1 MTPREQIR
9 HLLRRFS
16 FGPIL
21 SEVSR
26 FEQAGVDA
34 AIAHLID
41 YEKVD
46 ESFNISPWE
55 ICFETN
61 MPDMYVD
68 PQRMGMWWSIRML
81 LTKRPLQ
88 ENLTLFWHNH
98 LAISGTKVEFGPS
111 MIEYV
116 DALRANAIGHFPTM
130 VEDVSRTPAM
140 LRWLDID
147 ASVIGHPN
155 ENFAR
160 ELMEL
165 FTIGI
170 GNYTEADVKEAARA
184 FTGWS
189 LRYYIYEAG
198 GENVQARLKE
208 AVKLGIPMIAAS
220 FAPGLCDSGMKTI
233 LGRSGKFTAS
243 DVISYAATRPETAAR
258 LAKKLWEWYAY
269 PDPEPSIVE
278 KLAKTFQASDFQIK
292 PVMKEIVA
300 MQEFWS
306 LKCVRQKVKSPAEF
320 IIGPIRQLELNSFLE
335 GLRPAT
341 TTPTTPLPPI
351 LRGTGGLLW
360 GSMYQQGLQLLFPP
374 DVSGWRWGNA
384 WLTSANMAER
394 MKFAATIFGVGQT
407 DKGLA
412 NYIGNKIKTDFK
424 PTKPDDVVDAFCQMF
439 DAEFTATKR
448 NILIKACAEAG
459 GVDALGTPEG
469 SSKVG
474 HAVCR
479 LMFSSP
485 EFQMC

>member
-1 MTPREQIR
+1 MTSREQIL

-16 FGPIL
+16 FGPAR

-34 AIAHLID
+34 TIAHLID

-46 ESFNISPWE
+46 EGFHISPWE
-55 ICFETN
+55 ICFEPN
-61 MPDMYVD
+61 LPDMYVD
-68 PQRMGMWWSIRML
+68 PQRMGLWWSIRML
-81 LTKRPLQ
+81 LTQRPLQ

-98 LAISGTKVEFGPS
+98 LAISGTKVEFGPA
-111 MIEYV
+111 MIEYIDV
-116 DALRANAIGHFPTM
+116 LRSNAIGHFPTM
-130 VEDVSRTPAM
+130 VEEVSRTPAM

-147 ASVIGHPN
+147 ASVIGQPN

-170 GNYTEADVKEAARA
+170 GNYAEADVKEAARA

-220 FAPGLCDSGMKTI
+220 FAPGLCDTGMKTI
-233 LGRSGKFTAS
+233 LGRSGKFSAS
-243 DVISYAATRPETAAR
+243 DVIAYTATRPETASR

-269 PDPEPSIVE
+269 PDPDAKIVD
-278 KLAKTFQASDFQIK
+278 KLARAFQASDFQIK

-300 MQEFWS
+300 MPEFWS
-306 LKCVRQKVKSPAEF
+306 PKCIRQKVKSPAEF
-320 IIGPIRQLELNSFLE
+320 IIGPIRQLELNAFLE

-341 TTPTTPLPPI
+341 TTQTTPLPPI
-351 LRGTGGLLW
+351 LRATGGLLW
-360 GSMYQQGLQLLFPP
+360 GSMTQQGLQLLFPP

-394 MKFAATIFGVGQT
+394 MKFAATIFGVGQS

-424 PTKPDDVVDAFCQMF
+424 PTKPDDVVDGFCQMF
-439 DAEFTATKR
+439 DAEFTAGKR
-448 NILIKACAEAG
+448 NILIKACTEAG

-479 LMFSSP
+479 LMFTSP

>member
-1 MTPREQIR
+1 MTTREQVR

-16 FGPIL
+16 FGPTL
-21 SEVSR
+21 GEVAH
-26 FEQAGVDA
+26 FEQIGLDA
-34 AIAHLID
+34 TLAHLID

-46 ESFNISPWE
+46 EGFTISPWE

-61 MPDMYVD
+61 LPDMYVD
-68 PQRMGMWWSIRML
+68 PQRMGLWWSLRML
-81 LTKRPLQ
+81 MTKRPLQ

-98 LAISGTKVEFGPS
+98 LAISGSKVEFGPS
-111 MIEYV
+111 MIDYIE
-116 DALRANAIGHFPTM
+116 ALRSNATGHFPTM
-130 VEDVSRTPAM
+130 VEEVSRTPAM

-147 ASVIGHPN
+147 ASTIGHPN
-155 ENFAR
+155 ENFGR

-220 FAPGLCDSGMKTI
+220 FAPGLCDLGMKTI
-233 LGRSGKFTAS
+233 LGNSGRFS
-243 DVISYAATRPETAAR
+243 GPDVIKLTATRPETASR
-258 LAKKLWEWYAY
+258 LAKKLWEWYSY
-269 PDPEPSIVE
+269 PDPEAKIVE
-278 KLAKTFQASDFQIK
+278 KLAATFKAADFQIK
-292 PVMKEIVA
+292 PVLREIVA
-300 MQEFWS
+300 MPEFWS
-306 LKCVRQKVKSPAEF
+306 TKCVRQKVKSPAEF
-320 IIGPIRQLELNSFLE
+320 IIGTIRQLELNTFLE
-335 GLRPAT
+335 SLRPQA

-351 LRGTGGLLW
+351 LRATGGLLW

-374 DVSGWRWGNA
+374 DVSGWRWGDA

-394 MKFAATIFGVGQT
+394 MKFAATIFGVGQA

-412 NYIGNKIKTDFK
+412 NYIGNKIKTDHK
-424 PTKPDDVVDAFCQMF
+424 PASADDVVDGFCQMF
-439 DAEFTATKR
+439 DTDFTATKR
-448 NILIKACAEAG
+448 NVLIKACAAAG
-459 GVDALGTPEG
+459 GPEALGTPEG

-474 HAVCR
+474 HAICR

-485 EFQMC
+485 EYQMC